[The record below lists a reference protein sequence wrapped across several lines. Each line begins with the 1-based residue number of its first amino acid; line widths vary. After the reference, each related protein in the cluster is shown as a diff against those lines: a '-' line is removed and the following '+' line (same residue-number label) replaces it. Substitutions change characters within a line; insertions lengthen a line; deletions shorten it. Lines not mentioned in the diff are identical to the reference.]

1 MENMDAK
8 KEDEEK
14 LKSYAVATF
23 KSIGCRDLARIDF
36 LWSEKTNE
44 YYFTDI
50 NTIPGMTPTSLAPE
64 AAALAGMNFTE
75 FLDKLI
81 EGAMKRVRK

>member
-1 MENMDAK
+1 
-8 KEDEEK
+8 
-14 LKSYAVATF
+14 LKNYAVATF
-23 KSIGCRDLARIDF
+23 KAIGCSDLARVDF
-36 LWSEKTNE
+36 LWSETENE

-64 AAALAGMNFTE
+64 AATLAGMDFSN

-81 EGAMKRVRK
+81 EGAMKRR

>member
-1 MENMDAK
+1 M
-8 KEDEEK
+8 
-14 LKSYAVATF
+14 ATF
-23 KSIGCRDLARIDF
+23 KSIGCQDLARVDF
-36 LWSEKTNE
+36 LWSEKARE

-64 AAALAGMNFTE
+64 AANQAGMNFSQ

-81 EGAMKRVRK
+81 EGAIGRNKK